1 MRSALARINILRPFL
16 TPILWSVY
24 IIIPAAGWGWLN
36 GPPLG
41 RWEAAAL
48 ALVWWAW
55 AAERHLP
62 GLRIL
67 TILVVAKL
75 ALGGVFVDRGL
86 AAQYYA
92 NDTWT
97 PPVERSAEL
106 REPGV
111 TRHEERLAYGAAG
124 QPDLPLYF
132 FNDLRFNFIEPGDP
146 KEDRLAYSA
155 EWRGFLRHD
164 DNASP
169 VTFYLETAA
178 GVSGELSLDDRSVIA
193 LDSATPRSGS
203 ITLQSGWHVVRI
215 RVKAPYGS
223 GRRVEAGEIV
233 DGTKR
238 PFDRSRVFLRPVGT
252 ARLVIDATLR
262 WVTRLVDAIML
273 FWLALLVVM
282 RARHAWR
289 HARIGRLLFLG
300 AIIEALAFAWGYA
313 GRMVVMLGGDD
324 WLMYESYAR
333 SIALGDVIGA
343 GQKGVFQTQPLYPYF
358 LALIHIGFGDGL
370 FGIVLV
376 QRLLLAATV
385 GWIAGMT
392 KRLFGPRAGWI
403 ALIGGGAFLYI
414 KIGRWTNVLLTEQV
428 FLPLLA
434 GWIAM
439 LVKIAADGGSASRA
453 AAAGVLGGVTTLIR
467 STLLMGWPPVLLL
480 WFASLRAH
488 RGRMLVALL
497 VAMLAVFSLTP
508 LRNWIVANQF
518 VMGPTNFGVT
528 LYMGN
533 EPSHPLNPAP
543 LERTMVYDRLGL
555 QGYVRTVIE
564 FAIQVPGDFALG
576 LWKKA
581 LYTVGLFGR
590 SRLPGGSGTSWLY
603 VGMWAFAVAGAIRIQ
618 QGSLPASSA
627 AVWMPGAAALSH
639 FAVMVLI
646 LPFGYTDRYIIPLY
660 PLLIPYAAFGIEPL
674 PAVIRRLDNRAR
686 PSLWRAWRGTAPYL
700 YAAQRIARQVALRL
714 VAPVLGQPLHWLS
727 LGYSA
732 AVIRQLEW
740 RPEDGDAVSVLTGM
754 LFPVTALAVAWLTR
768 REVVH
773 RVIGGTIFAAALVY
787 VGARGSLAPDAVHD
801 PLFWGVIAVLSFGA
815 SALAHRWRLIAFV
828 ASALAGACT
837 MLSLLLPAFPDFAS
851 SFPSVDF
858 TVIRLS
864 FGALSGHL
872 GVVAAVFLLGL
883 WLHAIARAG
892 TCGGRARRIGAA
904 ACGALCAALILM
916 LAGVVTRSRIEPSWF
931 AALGILIGLA
941 EARPARDRDRR
952 LPHTLFG
959 RPRPN

>member
-16 TPILWSVY
+16 TPFLWSAY
-24 IIIPAAGWGWLN
+24 IVIPAAGWGWLN

-41 RWEAAAL
+41 HWEAAAL

-55 AAERHLP
+55 AVERHLP
-62 GLRIL
+62 GRRIL

-124 QPDLPLYF
+124 QPDLPLHF

-164 DNASP
+164 DNSSP
-169 VTFYLETAA
+169 VTFYLETAT
-178 GVSGELSLDDRSVIA
+178 GVSGQLSIDDRSVIV

-203 ITLQSGWHVVRI
+203 ITLQSGWHAVRV

-223 GRRVEAGEIV
+223 GRRVEAGEMV

-238 PFDRSRVFLRPVGT
+238 PFDRGRILLRPVGS

-262 WVTRLVDAIML
+262 WVTRIVDAIML

-289 HARIGRLLFLG
+289 HARIGRLLFLV

-343 GQKGVFQTQPLYPYF
+343 GQKGVFHTQPLYPYF
-358 LALIHIGFGDGL
+358 LALIHLGFGDGL

-385 GWIAGMT
+385 GWVAGMT

-403 ALIGGGAFLYI
+403 ALVGGGAFLYI

-439 LVKIAADGGSASRA
+439 LVKIAVDGGSASRA

-543 LERTMVYDRLGL
+543 LERTMVYDRLEL
-555 QGYVRTVIE
+555 QGYVRSVIE
-564 FAIQVPGDFALG
+564 FAIQAPGDFALG

-581 LYTVGLFGR
+581 LYTVGFFGR
-590 SRLPGGSGTSWLY
+590 SRLPGGIGTSWLY
-603 VGMWAFAVAGAIRIQ
+603 VGTWAFAVAGAIRIQ
-618 QGSLPASSA
+618 RGSLPASSA
-627 AVWMPGAAALSH
+627 AVWIPAAAALSH

-646 LPFGYTDRYIIPLY
+646 LPFGYTDRYILPLY

-686 PSLWRAWRGTAPYL
+686 PALWRAWRGTAPYL
-700 YAAQRIARQVALRL
+700 YAAQRIARQFAMRV
-714 VAPVLGQPLHWLS
+714 VAPVLREPLYWLS
-727 LGYSA
+727 LVYCT
-732 AVIRQLEW
+732 AVVGQLDW
-740 RPEDGDAVSVLTGM
+740 RPEDGDAVSLLTGT
-754 LFPVTALAVAWLTR
+754 LLPVAALAIAWLTR
-768 REVVH
+768 RESVRRVVA
-773 RVIGGTIFAAALVY
+773 GALLAAGLVY
-787 VGARGSLAPDAVHD
+787 IGQRGSLSPNATHD
-801 PLFWGVIAVLSFGA
+801 PLFWGIIAVVSLAA
-815 SALAHRWRLIAFV
+815 SALTHRSRSAAFV
-828 ASALAGACT
+828 ASAVAGAST
-837 MLSLLLPAFPDFAS
+837 MVSLLLPAFPDFAS
-851 SFPSVDF
+851 TFPKLNSHAIGV
-858 TVIRLS
+858 S
-864 FGALSGHL
+864 FGALSGQL
-872 GVVAAVFLLGL
+872 GIVAAGVLVAL
-883 WLHAIARAG
+883 WLHAIAKAG
-892 TCGGRARRIGAA
+892 TRGWQGSIIRTTVG
-904 ACGALCAALILM
+904 GALATALILV
-916 LAGVVTRSRIEPSWF
+916 LAGAVTRFRIEPGWF
-931 AALGILIGLA
+931 AVLGILIGLA
-941 EARPARDRDRR
+941 ETKPARDGDRR
-952 LPHTLFG
+952 LPHTL
-959 RPRPN
+959 